1 MKNKSNIITSY
12 NHKGYTVYICDH
24 ADGYYGSIADDEG
37 EHVDVTPFRNDIES
51 VKEAAENIIYQLT
64 NNKK

>member
-1 MKNKSNIITSY
+1 MKNKSNVISAY

-24 ADGYYGSIADDEG
+24 ADGYYGSIANDEG
-37 EHVDVTPFRNDIES
+37 VPVDVTPFRSDIES